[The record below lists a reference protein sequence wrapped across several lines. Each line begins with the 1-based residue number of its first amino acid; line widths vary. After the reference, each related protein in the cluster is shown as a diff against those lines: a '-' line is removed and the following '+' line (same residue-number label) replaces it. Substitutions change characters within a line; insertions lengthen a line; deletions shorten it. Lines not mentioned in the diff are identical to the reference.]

1 MMIDADSDVVS
12 FAEIVLRLPHKSRKR
27 EESRQYE
34 FYIHF
39 LPKHL
44 CTKNDATTYWNM
56 SRTVKYGLM
65 PSA

>member
-12 FAEIVLRLPHKSRKR
+12 FAEIVLRLPHESRKR

-34 FYIHF
+34 SYIHF

-44 CTKNDATTYWNM
+44 STISA
-56 SRTVKYGLM
+56 SA
-65 PSA
+65 PSPVTLHAVPKLSIAM